1 VAYPVAESTRP
12 FDSSPPGLGRGL
24 LLGIPPQGLACGA
37 PRAEVFL
44 QFTLNQH
51 RGDMV
56 LLTVH
61 RGLAEHNGKCLAFLD
76 PAAMAEANVSI
87 DDIVEI
93 RSHSGRTALAK
104 VATPFSEDAGKGTI
118 RLDRYLRESI
128 KVSLKD
134 GVEVGR
140 RVAQPAS
147 RVCLQPLIGISLPV
161 RQLESHLQDTLTTDS
176 LPVCAGAIIFASLP
190 IEAGGAPFKVVLVEP
205 GPGVVT
211 PITKIEFVSRTGSS
225 MDEHKHQHDPNS
237 EVTYEDVG
245 GRRNEIKLLK
255 ELIEIPLRFP
265 QVYAHLG
272 ITLPR
277 GVIFHGPPGVGK
289 THLALAAANEID
301 AHCFYINGPEI
312 VSSQFGETETNLRE
326 IFHEAGHH
334 TPSIILI
341 DELDVIVPKRSEG
354 GSPTTMRMV
363 SQLLTLLDG
372 LQKMEGVIVVGTTNR
387 LDSVDPATRRP
398 GRFDREIFFG
408 PPDSAGRLEIL
419 RIHSR
424 AMPLSVEAFEYLDE
438 LALVLHGFV
447 GADLMEL
454 CREAGLNAMRRKF
467 GNGTGYASF
476 PQTALEELTVEK
488 ADFEGALAKVRPSAM
503 REVLV
508 TVPDVRWDDIG
519 GLTEAK
525 EELRELVR
533 MSLKKGGGFAANK
546 IKPPPGILLYGPPG
560 TGKSLLA
567 QAVAREFQANFIL
580 VKGPEIFSKW
590 LGESEA
596 ELRYI
601 FQLAHRVVPSIVLFE
616 QIDTIAPRRGR
627 DSGVQAAER
636 VVSQL
641 LAEMDSIQPMSG
653 IVVLGTTNRFDLI
666 DPALL
671 QARRFGA
678 HIHVPLPDEIQRR
691 QILSI
696 HLRDVILDNK
706 ASLEELVQ
714 RVSAGTEGFSGA
726 ELESICHRAK
736 MQALRGD
743 NFEKLMP
750 LTLEHLSE
758 ALTKIK
764 RSRIA
769 PEN

>member
-1 VAYPVAESTRP
+1 MA
-12 FDSSPPGLGRGL
+12 
-24 LLGIPPQGLACGA
+24 
-37 PRAEVFL
+37 
-44 QFTLNQH
+44 
-51 RGDMV
+51 
-56 LLTVH
+56 LLTVQST
-61 RGLAEHNGKCLAFLD
+61 LAEHNGKGLAFFD
-76 PAAMAEANVSI
+76 PSVIAEANLAI

-93 RSHSGRTALAK
+93 RSRAGKTALAK
-104 VATPFSEDAGKGTI
+104 VAGSLPEDKGKGVI
-118 RLDRYLRESI
+118 RLDRYLREAI

-134 GVEVGR
+134 GV
-140 RVAQPAS
+140 RVEKFAAPPAR
-147 RVCLQPLIGISLPV
+147 RVCLKPLIAVSLSV
-161 RQLESHLQDTLTTDS
+161 RQLENHLQDFFTADS
-176 LPVCAGAIIFASLP
+176 LPVCDGSIVYATLP
-190 IEAGGAPFKVVLVEP
+190 IAAGGAPFQVVLVEP
-205 GPGVVT
+205 GPGMVT
-211 PITKIEFVSRTGSS
+211 PSTKIEMVSRAGSAG
-225 MDEHKHQHDPNS
+225 DEHKHEHGLVS

-255 ELIEIPLRFP
+255 ELIEIPLRAP
-265 QVYAHLG
+265 QVYSHLG
-272 ITLPR
+272 IALPR

-289 THLALAAANEID
+289 THLALATANEID

-341 DELDVIVPKRSEG
+341 DELDVIAPKRSEG

-372 LQKMEGVIVVGTTNR
+372 LKKMEGVIVIGTTNR
-387 LDSVDPATRRP
+387 LDSVDSATRRP

-424 AMPLSVEAFEYLDE
+424 AMPLSEEAFDYLDE
-438 LALVLHGFV
+438 IAEALHGFV

-454 CREAGLNAMRRKF
+454 CREAGLNALRRKF
-467 GNGTGYASF
+467 GDDTDYADF
-476 PQTALEELTVEK
+476 PPAALQELAVEK
-488 ADFEGALAKVRPSAM
+488 ADFENALAKVRPSAM
-503 REVLV
+503 REVSV

-525 EELRELVR
+525 EELKELVG
-533 MSLKKGGGFAANK
+533 MSLKKAGISATGK
-546 IKPPPGILLYGPPG
+546 IKPPPGIVLHGPPG
-560 TGKSLLA
+560 TGKSMLA
-567 QAVAREFQANFIL
+567 QAVAREFRANFIL

-601 FQLAHRVVPSIVLFE
+601 FQLAHRVVPCIVLFE

-627 DSGVQAAER
+627 DAGVQAAER
-636 VVSQL
+636 VVSQF

-653 IVVLGTTNRFDLI
+653 LVVLGTTSRFDLI

-678 HIHVPLPDEIQRR
+678 HIHVPLPEEAERREI
-691 QILSI
+691 LNI
-696 HLRDVILDNK
+696 HLRDVTLDDK
-706 ASLEELVQ
+706 VSLEELLQV
-714 RVSAGTEGFSGA
+714 VSAGTEGFSGA
-726 ELESICHRAK
+726 ELESVCHRAK
-736 MQALRGD
+736 MQALRAD
-743 NFEKLMP
+743 TFEKP
-750 LTLEHLSE
+750 TALTFEQLSE

>member
-1 VAYPVAESTRP
+1 
-12 FDSSPPGLGRGL
+12 
-24 LLGIPPQGLACGA
+24 
-37 PRAEVFL
+37 
-44 QFTLNQH
+44 
-51 RGDMV
+51 M
-56 LLTVH
+56 LLTVN
-61 RGLAEHNGKCLAFLD
+61 RAPAEHNGHGLAFLD
-76 PAAMAEANVSI
+76 PSAIAEANI
-87 DDIVEI
+87 RIGDIIEI
-93 RSHSGRTALAK
+93 RSRYGRKTLAK
-104 VATPFSEDAGKGTI
+104 VATPAPGDKGKGAI
-118 RLDRYLRESI
+118 RLDRYLREAI

-134 GVEVGR
+134 DVQIEKVAVQPAR
-140 RVAQPAS
+140 RVC
-147 RVCLQPLIGISLPV
+147 VKPLIAVSLPV
-161 RQLESHLQDTLTTDS
+161 RELENHLHEMFSKDS
-176 LPVCAGAIIFASLP
+176 LPVCDDSILFATLP
-190 IEAGGAPFKVVLVEP
+190 IDAGGAPFQVVLVEP

-211 PITKIEFVSRTGSS
+211 PSTKIEMVSRSGSAG
-225 MDEHKHQHDPNS
+225 DEHKHEHGLVS

-245 GRRNEIKLLK
+245 GRHNEIKMLK
-255 ELIEIPLRFP
+255 ELVEIPLRFP
-265 QVYAHLG
+265 QVYSHLG

-277 GVIFHGPPGVGK
+277 GIIFHGPPGVGK
-289 THLALAAANEID
+289 THLALATANEID

-341 DELDVIVPKRSEG
+341 DELDVIAPKRSEG

-372 LQKMEGVIVVGTTNR
+372 LKKMEGVIVIGTTNR

-424 AMPLSVEAFEYLDE
+424 GMPLAEEAFDYLDE
-438 LALVLHGFV
+438 LAPSLNGFV

-454 CREAGLNAMRRKF
+454 CREAGLNALRRKF
-467 GNGTGYASF
+467 GQGAAYDSF
-476 PQTALEELTVEK
+476 PQASLQELTVEK
-488 ADFEGALAKVRPSAM
+488 ADFENTLAKVRPSAM

-508 TVPDVRWDDIG
+508 TVPDISWDDIG
-519 GLTEAK
+519 GLQEVK
-525 EELRELVR
+525 DELRELVR
-533 MSLKKGGGFAANK
+533 MSIKKTGSFAATR
-546 IKPPPGILLYGPPG
+546 IKPPPGILLHGPPG

-596 ELRYI
+596 ELRHI
-601 FQLAHRVVPSIVLFE
+601 FQLAHRVVPCIVLFE

-627 DSGVQAAER
+627 DNGVQASER

-671 QARRFGA
+671 QSRRFGA
-678 HIHVPLPDEIQRR
+678 HILVPLPDELQRQ
-691 QILSI
+691 QILNI
-696 HLRDVILDNK
+696 HFRDVTIDNK
-706 ASLEELVQ
+706 INVEELVQ
-714 RVSAGTEGFSGA
+714 SVANATEGFSGA

-736 MQALRGD
+736 MQALRSDGH
-743 NFEKLMP
+743 EP
-750 LTLEHLSE
+750 TPITWEHLTE

-769 PEN
+769 PDYSTES

>member
-1 VAYPVAESTRP
+1 
-12 FDSSPPGLGRGL
+12 
-24 LLGIPPQGLACGA
+24 
-37 PRAEVFL
+37 
-44 QFTLNQH
+44 
-51 RGDMV
+51 MV

-61 RGLAEHNGKCLAFLD
+61 RSLAEHNGKCRAFLD
-76 PAAMAEANVSI
+76 PAVMAAANLSV

-93 RSHSGRTALAK
+93 RSQTGKTALAK
-104 VATPFSEDAGKGTI
+104 VARPFPEDKGKGAI

-128 KVSLKD
+128 KVSLRD
-134 GVEVGR
+134 GVRVEKF
-140 RVAQPAS
+140 VAQPAR
-147 RVCLQPLIGISLPV
+147 RVCLKPLIPVSLSV
-161 RQLESHLQDTLTTDS
+161 RQLENHLQEYFAADS
-176 LPVCAGAIIFASLP
+176 PPVCDGAIVFAPLP
-190 IEAGGAPFKVVLVEP
+190 IDAAGAPFQVVLVEP

-211 PITKIEFVSRTGSS
+211 PSTKIEMVSRAGSGG
-225 MDEHKHQHDPNS
+225 DEHKHEHGLVS

-301 AHCFYINGPEI
+301 APCFYINGPEI

-341 DELDVIVPKRSEG
+341 DELDVIAPKRSEG

-372 LQKMEGVIVVGTTNR
+372 LKKTEGVIVIATTNR

-408 PPDSAGRLEIL
+408 PPDGAGRLEIL

-424 AMPLSVEAFEYLDE
+424 AMPLSEEAFDYLDE
-438 LALVLHGFV
+438 LAQVLHGFV

-467 GNGTGYASF
+467 GNDTGYASF
-476 PQTALEELTVEK
+476 PPSALQALAVERT
-488 ADFEGALAKVRPSAM
+488 DFENASVKIRPSAM

-508 TVPDVRWDDIG
+508 TVPDVSWDDIG
-519 GLTEAK
+519 GLGEAK

-533 MSLKKGGGFAANK
+533 MSLNKAGTFASGK
-546 IKPPPGILLYGPPG
+546 IKPLPGILLHGQPG

-567 QAVAREFQANFIL
+567 QAVAKEFQANFIM

-596 ELRYI
+596 EIRYI
-601 FQLAHRVVPSIVLFE
+601 FQLAHRVVPCIVLFE

-678 HIHVPLPDEIQRR
+678 HIHVPLPDEFQRR
-691 QILSI
+691 EILNI
-696 HLRDVILDNK
+696 HLKDVVLDNK
-706 ASLEELVQ
+706 A
-714 RVSAGTEGFSGA
+714 RVEDLAQKVAADTDGFSGA
-726 ELESICHRAK
+726 ELESICHRAR

-743 NFEKLMP
+743 NFDKPVP
-750 LTLEHLSE
+750 LTVEHLRE

>member
-1 VAYPVAESTRP
+1 
-12 FDSSPPGLGRGL
+12 
-24 LLGIPPQGLACGA
+24 
-37 PRAEVFL
+37 
-44 QFTLNQH
+44 
-51 RGDMV
+51 MV

-76 PAAMAEANVSI
+76 PSAMAETNISI

-104 VATPFSEDAGKGTI
+104 VATPFPEDAGKGTI
-118 RLDRYLRESI
+118 RLDRYLREAI

-134 GVEVGR
+134 GVHVER
-140 RVAQPAS
+140 SVAQPAS
-147 RVCLQPLIGISLPV
+147 RVCLKPLIGISLSV

-176 LPVCAGAIIFASLP
+176 LPVCAGSIIFASLP
-190 IEAGGAPFKVVLVEP
+190 IEAGGAPFQVVLVEP
-205 GPGVVT
+205 GPGIVT
-211 PITKIEFVSRTGSS
+211 PGTKIEFVSRTGSS
-225 MDEHKHQHDPNS
+225 MDEHKHEHGSIS

-245 GRRNEIKLLK
+245 GRHNEIKLLK

-265 QVYAHLG
+265 QVYSHLG

-341 DELDVIVPKRSEG
+341 DELDVIAPKRSEG
-354 GSPTTMRMV
+354 GSFTTTRTV

-372 LQKMEGVIVVGTTNR
+372 LRKMDGVIVIGTTNR
-387 LDSVDPATRRP
+387 LDSVDPAARRP

-424 AMPLSVEAFEYLDE
+424 AMPLSEEAFEYLDE
-438 LALVLHGFV
+438 LAQVLHGFV

-454 CREAGLNAMRRKF
+454 CREAGLNALRRKF
-467 GNGTGYASF
+467 GNGAGYASF

-488 ADFEGALAKVRPSAM
+488 TDFEDALAKVRPSAM

-508 TVPDVRWDDIG
+508 TVPDVSWDDIG
-519 GLTEAK
+519 GLREAK

-533 MSLKKGGGFAANK
+533 MSLKKAGTFAAIK
-546 IKPPPGILLYGPPG
+546 IKPPPGILLHGPPG

-601 FQLAHRVVPSIVLFE
+601 FQLAHRVVPCIVLFE

-627 DSGVQAAER
+627 DIGVQAAER
-636 VVSQL
+636 VVSQF

-678 HIHVPLPDEIQRR
+678 HILVPLPDEIEKR

-706 ASLEELVQ
+706 VSLKDLVQ
-714 RVSAGTEGFSGA
+714 MVSADTEGFSGA

-736 MQALRGD
+736 MQALRGAD
-743 NFEKLMP
+743 FEKPMP
-750 LTLEHLSE
+750 LTLEHFSE

-769 PEN
+769 PDN

>member
-1 VAYPVAESTRP
+1 
-12 FDSSPPGLGRGL
+12 
-24 LLGIPPQGLACGA
+24 
-37 PRAEVFL
+37 
-44 QFTLNQH
+44 
-51 RGDMV
+51 V
-56 LLTVH
+56 LLTVN
-61 RGLAEHNGKCLAFLD
+61 RSLAEHNGPCLAFLD
-76 PAAMAEANVSI
+76 SAAMAEANIGV
-87 DDIVEI
+87 DDIIEI
-93 RSHSGRTALAK
+93 RSHSGRTTLAK
-104 VATPFSEDAGKGTI
+104 VAPPFSKDVRKGAI
-118 RLDRYLRESI
+118 RLDRYLREAI

-134 GVEVGR
+134 EVHVERV
-140 RVAQPAS
+140 VAQPAR
-147 RVCLQPLIGISLPV
+147 RVCLKPLIAVSLPV
-161 RQLESHLQDTLTTDS
+161 RQLENHLLDIFSNDS
-176 LPVCAGAIIFASLP
+176 LPVCDGSIIFATLP
-190 IEAGGAPFKVVLVEP
+190 IDAGGAPFQVVLVEP

-211 PITKIEFVSRTGSS
+211 PSTKIEMVSRTSS
-225 MDEHKHQHDPNS
+225 AGDEHKHEHSLVS

-245 GRRNEIKLLK
+245 GRHNEIRLLR

-265 QVYAHLG
+265 QVYSHLG

-301 AHCFYINGPEI
+301 AHFFYINGPEI

-326 IFHEAGHH
+326 IFREAGHH

-341 DELDVIVPKRSEG
+341 DELDVIAPKRSEG

-372 LQKMEGVIVVGTTNR
+372 LQKMEGVIVIGTTNR

-424 AMPLSVEAFEYLDE
+424 AMPLSEEAFEYLDE

-467 GNGTGYASF
+467 GNGAGYACF

-488 ADFEGALAKVRPSAM
+488 TDLEGALAKVRPSAM

-508 TVPDVRWDDIG
+508 TVPDVSWDDIG
-519 GLTEAK
+519 GLAEAK

-533 MSLKKGGGFAANK
+533 MCLKKSGSFGAVK
-546 IKPPPGILLYGPPG
+546 IKPPPGILLHGPPG

-601 FQLAHRVVPSIVLFE
+601 FQLAYRVVPCIILFE

-627 DSGVQAAER
+627 DVGAQASER

-678 HIHVPLPDEIQRR
+678 HILVPLPDDIQRR
-691 QILSI
+691 QILGV
-696 HLRDVILDNK
+696 HLRDVILDDK
-706 ASLEELVQ
+706 EDRVELVEM
-714 RVSAGTEGFSGA
+714 VSAATEGFSGA

-736 MQALRGD
+736 MQALRDD
-743 NFEKLMP
+743 NFETPVP
-750 LTLEHLSE
+750 LTWDHLSE

-769 PEN
+769 PDH

>member
-1 VAYPVAESTRP
+1 MLS
-12 FDSSPPGLGRGL
+12 
-24 LLGIPPQGLACGA
+24 
-37 PRAEVFL
+37 
-44 QFTLNQH
+44 
-51 RGDMV
+51 
-56 LLTVH
+56 VH

-76 PAAMAEANVSI
+76 PSAMAEANIRI

-93 RSHSGRTALAK
+93 RSRSGRKTLAK
-104 VATPFSEDAGKGTI
+104 IAAPFPEDANKGGI
-118 RLDRYLRESI
+118 RLDRYLREII
-128 KVSLKD
+128 KVSLRD
-134 GVEVGR
+134 EVRVEK
-140 RVAQPAS
+140 ALLEPAG
-147 RVCLQPLIGISLPV
+147 RVCLKPLLDVFLPARELGGYV
-161 RQLESHLQDTLTTDS
+161 KDNLAANS
-176 LPVCAGAIIFASLP
+176 LPVCTGSIISVRLP
-190 IEAGGAPFKVVLVEP
+190 TPDGKALFQVVLTEP

-211 PITKIEFVSRTGSS
+211 ASTKVELVSRTGST
-225 MDEHKHQHDPNS
+225 MDEHKHQHEPVS

-265 QVYAHLG
+265 QVYSHLG
-272 ITLPR
+272 INLPR

-301 AHCFYINGPEI
+301 ARFFYINGPEI
-312 VSSQFGETETNLRE
+312 VSSQFGETENNLRE

-334 TPSIILI
+334 TPAIVLI
-341 DELDVIVPKRSEG
+341 DELDVIAPKRSEG

-363 SQLLTLLDG
+363 SQLLTLMDG
-372 LQKMEGVIVVGTTNR
+372 LKKMDGVIVIGTTNR

-408 PPDSAGRLEIL
+408 PPDSTGRREIL

-424 AMPLSVEAFEYLDE
+424 TMPLSDEAFDYLDE
-438 LALVLHGFV
+438 LAHVLHGFV

-454 CREAGLNAMRRKF
+454 CREAGLNALRRRF
-467 GNGTGYASF
+467 SNGTEYSGF
-476 PQTALEELTVEK
+476 PPDALEDLTVEK
-488 ADFEGALAKVRPSAM
+488 TDFEHALAKVCPSAM

-508 TVPDVRWDDIG
+508 TVPDVSWSDIG
-519 GLTEAK
+519 GLDDAK
-525 EELRELVR
+525 EELRELVK
-533 MSLKKGGGFAANK
+533 MSLTNPETLAIKK

-567 QAVAREFQANFIL
+567 QAVARELQANFIL
-580 VKGPEIFSKW
+580 VKGPEIFTKW

-601 FQLAHRVVPSIVLFE
+601 FQLAHRVVPCIILFE

-627 DSGVQAAER
+627 DSSVHASER

-641 LAEMDSIQPMSG
+641 LTEMDSIQPMSG
-653 IVVLGTTNRFDLI
+653 VVVLGTTNRFDLI

-691 QILSI
+691 EILGI
-696 HLRDVILDNK
+696 HLKDAVLDGK
-706 ASLEELVQ
+706 MSLEKVVQ
-714 RVSAGTEGFSGA
+714 TLSSETEGFSGA
-726 ELESICHRAK
+726 ELESVCHRAR
-736 MQALRGD
+736 MQALRAD
-743 NFEKLMP
+743 NFAEPTP
-750 LTLEHLSE
+750 LTLEHFSE

-769 PEN
+769 PPN

>member
-1 VAYPVAESTRP
+1 MASLTIH
-12 FDSSPPGLGRGL
+12 SS
-24 LLGIPPQGLACGA
+24 
-37 PRAEVFL
+37 
-44 QFTLNQH
+44 
-51 RGDMV
+51 
-56 LLTVH
+56 
-61 RGLAEHNGKCLAFLD
+61 LAEHNGKGLAFVD
-76 PAAMAEANVSI
+76 PEVMAEARLAI

-93 RSHSGRTALAK
+93 RSQAGKTALAK
-104 VATPFSEDAGKGTI
+104 VARPFPEDKGKGGI

-134 GVEVGR
+134 SVRVEKFP
-140 RVAQPAS
+140 AQPAR
-147 RVCLQPLIGISLPV
+147 RVCVKPLIAVSLPV
-161 RQLESHLQDTLTTDS
+161 RELENHLQQVFGADS
-176 LPVCAGAIIFASLP
+176 LPASEGSIVYATLP
-190 IEAGGAPFKVVLVEP
+190 IPAGGAPFQVVLVEP
-205 GPGVVT
+205 GPGMVSAA
-211 PITKIEFVSRTGSS
+211 TKIEIVSRTNSHG
-225 MDEHKHQHDPNS
+225 DEHKHEHGLAS

-255 ELIEIPLRFP
+255 ELIEIPLRAP
-265 QVYAHLG
+265 QVYSYLG
-272 ITLPR
+272 IALPR

-289 THLALAAANEID
+289 THLALATANEID

-341 DELDVIVPKRSEG
+341 DELDVIAPKRSEG

-363 SQLLTLLDG
+363 SQLLTLMDG
-372 LQKMEGVIVVGTTNR
+372 LKKMEGVIVVGTTNR

-419 RIHSR
+419 RIHTR
-424 AMPLSVEAFEYLDE
+424 AMPLSEEGFDYLDE
-438 LALVLHGFV
+438 LAQVLHGFV

-454 CREAGLNAMRRKF
+454 CREAGLNALRRKF
-467 GNGTGYASF
+467 GDGADYAEF
-476 PQTALEELTVEK
+476 PRAALQEMTVERI
-488 ADFEGALAKVRPSAM
+488 DFENALAKVRPSAM

-508 TVPDVRWDDIG
+508 TVPDVGWDDIG
-519 GLTEAK
+519 GAGEAK
-525 EELRELVR
+525 QELRELVG
-533 MSLKKGGGFAANK
+533 MSVKKTGILAAGK
-546 IKPPPGILLYGPPG
+546 IKPPPGILLHGPPG

-601 FQLAHRVVPSIVLFE
+601 FQLAHRVIPCIILFE

-627 DSGVQAAER
+627 DAGVQAAER

-653 IVVLGTTNRFDLI
+653 LVVLGTSSRIDLI

-678 HIHVPLPDEIQRR
+678 HIHVPLPDEGERR
-691 QILSI
+691 EILNI
-696 HLRDVILDNK
+696 HLRDVTLDDK
-706 ASLEELVQ
+706 VSLEELVQ
-714 RVSAGTEGFSGA
+714 VVSAGTEGFSGA

-736 MQALRGD
+736 MQALRGYHFD
-743 NFEKLMP
+743 EPNP
-750 LTLEHLSE
+750 LTFEHVSE

-764 RSRIA
+764 RSRIS
-769 PEN
+769 PDQ

>member
-1 VAYPVAESTRP
+1 
-12 FDSSPPGLGRGL
+12 
-24 LLGIPPQGLACGA
+24 
-37 PRAEVFL
+37 
-44 QFTLNQH
+44 
-51 RGDMV
+51 MV

-61 RGLAEHNGKCLAFLD
+61 RGLAEHKGKCLAFLD
-76 PAAMAEANVSI
+76 PSAMAEANVGI

-93 RSHSGRTALAK
+93 RSHSGRMALAK
-104 VATPFSEDAGKGTI
+104 VATPFPEDAGKGTI
-118 RLDRYLRESI
+118 RLDRYLREAI
-128 KVSLKD
+128 KVSLTD
-134 GVEVGR
+134 GVHVER
-140 RVAQPAS
+140 HVAQPAS
-147 RVCLQPLIGISLPV
+147 RVCLKPLITVSLPV

-176 LPVCAGAIIFASLP
+176 LPVCAGSIIFASLP
-190 IEAGGAPFKVVLVEP
+190 IEAGGAPFQVVLVEP

-211 PITKIEFVSRTGSS
+211 PGTKIEFVSRTGS
-225 MDEHKHQHDPNS
+225 MDEHKHQHEPNS

-245 GRRNEIKLLK
+245 GRHNEIKLLK

-265 QVYAHLG
+265 QVYSHLG

-289 THLALAAANEID
+289 THLALATANEID

-341 DELDVIVPKRSEG
+341 DELDVIAPKRSEG

-372 LQKMEGVIVVGTTNR
+372 LQKIEGVIVVGTTNR
-387 LDSVDPATRRP
+387 LDAVDPATRRP

-419 RIHSR
+419 HIHSR
-424 AMPLSVEAFEYLDE
+424 VMPLSEEAFEYLDE
-438 LALVLHGFV
+438 LAPVLHGFV

-454 CREAGLNAMRRKF
+454 CREAGLNALRRKF
-467 GNGTGYASF
+467 GNGAGYASF

-488 ADFEGALAKVRPSAM
+488 TDFEDALAKVRPSAM

-508 TVPDVRWDDIG
+508 TVPDVSWDDIG
-519 GLTEAK
+519 GLGEAK

-533 MSLKKGGGFAANK
+533 LSLKKAGTFAAIK
-546 IKPPPGILLYGPPG
+546 IKPPPGILLHGPPG

-567 QAVAREFQANFIL
+567 QAVAKEFQANFIL

-601 FQLAHRVVPSIVLFE
+601 FQLAHRVVPCIILFE

-627 DSGVQAAER
+627 DIGVQAAER

-696 HLRDVILDNK
+696 HLRDFILDDK

-714 RVSAGTEGFSGA
+714 MVSADTEGFSGA

-736 MQALRGD
+736 MQALRDD
-743 NFEKLMP
+743 NFEKPMP

-769 PEN
+769 PDN

>member
-1 VAYPVAESTRP
+1 
-12 FDSSPPGLGRGL
+12 
-24 LLGIPPQGLACGA
+24 
-37 PRAEVFL
+37 
-44 QFTLNQH
+44 
-51 RGDMV
+51 V

-61 RGLAEHNGKCLAFLD
+61 RGLVEHNGKCLAFLD
-76 PAAMAEANVSI
+76 PSAMAEANIST

-93 RSHSGRTALAK
+93 RSHSGRTTLAK
-104 VATPFSEDAGKGTI
+104 VASPIPEDAGKGSI
-118 RLDRYLRESI
+118 RLDRYLREAI

-134 GVEVGR
+134 GVHVERSVTQ
-140 RVAQPAS
+140 AAS
-147 RVCLQPLIGISLPV
+147 RVCLMPLISVSLSL
-161 RQLESHLQDTLTTDS
+161 RQLASHLQDTLTTAS
-176 LPVCAGAIIFASLP
+176 LPVCTGSIIFANLP
-190 IEAGGAPFKVVLVEP
+190 IAVGGAPFKVALVEP
-205 GPGVVT
+205 GPGIVT
-211 PITKIEFVSRTGSS
+211 PGTKIEFVSRTGL
-225 MDEHKHQHDPNS
+225 MDDEHEHGLIS

-245 GRRNEIKLLK
+245 GRHNEIKTLK

-265 QVYAHLG
+265 QVYSHLG

-334 TPSIILI
+334 TPSIVLI
-341 DELDVIVPKRSEG
+341 DELDVIAPKRSEG
-354 GSPTTMRMV
+354 GSATTMRMV

-372 LQKMEGVIVVGTTNR
+372 LKKIEGVIVIGTTNR

-424 AMPLSVEAFEYLDE
+424 AMPLSEQAFEYLDE
-438 LALVLHGFV
+438 LAQVLHGFV

-454 CREAGLNAMRRKF
+454 CREAGLNGLRRKF
-467 GNGTGYASF
+467 GHDTAYSSF
-476 PQTALEELTVEK
+476 PQAALEELTVEK
-488 ADFEGALAKVRPSAM
+488 TDFEHALAKVRPSAM

-519 GLTEAK
+519 GLQEVK
-525 EELRELVR
+525 EELKELVR
-533 MSLKKGGGFAANK
+533 MSLKKAGTFAATK
-546 IKPPPGILLYGPPG
+546 IKPPPGILLHGPPG

-601 FQLAHRVVPSIVLFE
+601 FQLAHRVIPCIILFE
-616 QIDTIAPRRGR
+616 QIDTLAPRRGR
-627 DSGVQAAER
+627 DTGVQAAER
-636 VVSQL
+636 VVSQF

-653 IVVLGTTNRFDLI
+653 LVVLATSSRFDLI

-678 HIHVPLPDEIQRR
+678 HIHVPWPDEIQRR
-691 QILSI
+691 QILRI
-696 HLRDVILDNK
+696 HLRGAVLDNGV
-706 ASLEELVQ
+706 SLEELVKT
-714 RVSAGTEGFSGA
+714 VSADTEGFSGA

-736 MQALRGD
+736 MAAMRG
-743 NFEKLMP
+743 NNMENPVP
-750 LTLEHLSE
+750 LTCEHLRE
-758 ALTKIK
+758 ALAKIK

-769 PEN
+769 LDPQ

>member
-1 VAYPVAESTRP
+1 M
-12 FDSSPPGLGRGL
+12 
-24 LLGIPPQGLACGA
+24 
-37 PRAEVFL
+37 
-44 QFTLNQH
+44 LNQYK
-51 RGDMV
+51 GDLV
-56 LLTVH
+56 LLTVN
-61 RGLAEHNGKCLAFLD
+61 RGLTEHNGHCLAFLD
-76 PAAMAEANVSI
+76 PAAMAEANIRI
-87 DDIVEI
+87 DDIIEI
-93 RSHSGRTALAK
+93 RSHYGRKALAR
-104 VATPFSEDAGKGTI
+104 VASPFPEDKGKGAI
-118 RLDRYLRESI
+118 RLDRYLREAI
-128 KVSLKD
+128 KVSLRD
-134 GVEVGR
+134 GVQVER
-140 RVAQPAS
+140 IVAQPAR
-147 RVCLQPLIGISLPV
+147 RVCLKPLIAVSLSV
-161 RQLESHLQDTLTTDS
+161 SQLENHLQDIFSKDS
-176 LPVCAGAIIFASLP
+176 LPVCDGSIIFATLP
-190 IEAGGAPFKVVLVEP
+190 VDAGGAPFQVVLVEP

-211 PITKIEFVSRTGSS
+211 PSTKIEMVSRSGSTG
-225 MDEHKHQHDPNS
+225 DEHQHEHGLVS

-255 ELIEIPLRFP
+255 ELIEIPLRAP
-265 QVYAHLG
+265 QVYSHLG

-341 DELDVIVPKRSEG
+341 DELDVIAPKRSEG

-372 LQKMEGVIVVGTTNR
+372 LKKMEGIIVIGTTNR
-387 LDSVDPATRRP
+387 LDSVDSATRRP

-408 PPDSAGRLEIL
+408 PPDGAGRLEIL

-424 AMPLSVEAFEYLDE
+424 AMPLSEDAFDYLDE
-438 LALVLHGFV
+438 LAQVLHGFV

-454 CREAGLNAMRRKF
+454 CREAGLNALRRKF
-467 GNGTGYASF
+467 GHGADYSSF
-476 PQTALEELTVEK
+476 PQAVLQDLTVEK
-488 ADFEGALAKVRPSAM
+488 TDFEHALAKVSPSAM

-508 TVPDVRWDDIG
+508 TVPDVSWDDIG
-519 GLTEAK
+519 GLSEAK
-525 EELRELVR
+525 DELRQLVR
-533 MSLKKGGGFAANK
+533 MSLKKSETFAALK

-596 ELRYI
+596 ELKYI
-601 FQLAHRVVPSIVLFE
+601 FQLAHRVVPCIVLFE

-653 IVVLGTTNRFDLI
+653 IVALGTTNRFDLI

-678 HIHVPLPDEIQRR
+678 HIQVPLPDEIQRR
-691 QILSI
+691 EILSI
-696 HLRDVILDNK
+696 HLRGVVLDK
-706 ASLEELVQ
+706 KVDLVELVEM
-714 RVSAGTEGFSGA
+714 VSAATEGFSGA

-736 MQALRGD
+736 MQALPND
-743 NFEKLMP
+743 NFEKPMP
-750 LTLEHLSE
+750 LTWDHLSE

-769 PEN
+769 PDHLLKG

>member
-1 VAYPVAESTRP
+1 
-12 FDSSPPGLGRGL
+12 
-24 LLGIPPQGLACGA
+24 
-37 PRAEVFL
+37 
-44 QFTLNQH
+44 
-51 RGDMV
+51 M

-61 RGLAEHNGKCLAFLD
+61 RGLAEHNGRCRAFLD
-76 PAAMAEANVSI
+76 PSAMAEANINI
-87 DDIVEI
+87 DDVVEI
-93 RSHSGRTALAK
+93 RSPSGRTALAK
-104 VATPFSEDAGKGTI
+104 VASPFPEDTGKGTI
-118 RLDRYLRESI
+118 RLDRYLREAI

-134 GVEVGR
+134 GVYVERSVIE
-140 RVAQPAS
+140 PAR
-147 RVCLQPLIGISLPV
+147 RVCLKPLINVSLSL
-161 RQLESHLQDTLTTDS
+161 RQLESHLQDLLTADS
-176 LPVCAGAIIFASLP
+176 LPVCAGSILFASLP
-190 IEAGGAPFKVVLVEP
+190 TAAGGAPFEVVLAEP
-205 GPGVVT
+205 GPGTVT
-211 PITKIEFVSRTGSS
+211 SRTKIELVSRTGSVD
-225 MDEHKHQHDPNS
+225 DEHKHEHGLISD
-237 EVTYEDVG
+237 VTYEDVG
-245 GRRNEIKLLK
+245 GRHHEIKLLK

-265 QVYAHLG
+265 QVYSHLG
-272 ITLPR
+272 IALPR

-334 TPSIILI
+334 TPSIIVI
-341 DELDVIVPKRSEG
+341 DELDVIAPKRSEG

-372 LQKMEGVIVVGTTNR
+372 LQKMEGVIVIGTTNR

-424 AMPLSVEAFEYLDE
+424 AMPLSEEAFEYLDE
-438 LALVLHGFV
+438 LAPVLHGFV

-454 CREAGLNAMRRKF
+454 CREAGLSALRRKF
-467 GNGTGYASF
+467 GAGTGYENFSPA
-476 PQTALEELTVEK
+476 ALQELTVEK
-488 ADFEGALAKVRPSAM
+488 TDFEHALAKVRPSAM

-508 TVPDVRWDDIG
+508 TVPDVKWEDIG
-519 GLTEAK
+519 GLNEAK
-525 EELRELVR
+525 DELKELVR
-533 MSLKKGGGFAANK
+533 MSLKKAETFTGMG

-567 QAVAREFQANFIL
+567 QAVAREFQANFIM

-601 FQLAHRVVPSIVLFE
+601 FQLAHRVVPCIILFE

-627 DSGVQAAER
+627 DTGVQAVER
-636 VVSQL
+636 VVSQF

-653 IVVLGTTNRFDLI
+653 IVVLGTSNRFDLI

-678 HIHVPLPDEIQRR
+678 HIQVPLPDEIQRR

-696 HLRDVILDNK
+696 HLRDIVLDNK
-706 ASLEELVQ
+706 VNLEALMEKI
-714 RVSAGTEGFSGA
+714 SADTEGFSGA

-743 NFEKLMP
+743 NLREPMP
-750 LTLEHLSE
+750 LTAEHLGE
-758 ALTKIK
+758 ALRKIK

-769 PEN
+769 PNH